1 MVKMNNPFK
10 KFDDFFIQKI
20 NKDLKNPI
28 LNIFFYYY
36 TNIAGPT
43 AIGIFCLFTLTLGRT
58 WFGHSAKEMLIAL
71 ILSTL
76 FVQLLK
82 RVFNR
87 NRPYWIVKNLNT
99 YGIDLKD
106 YSFPSGHTTAA
117 FTMATTLSLNFPAWS
132 ILCLSMAVLVAVSRV
147 YLAVHYPTDVV
158 AGIFVGTL
166 TGLMVHIYVFD
177 LVKGWILG

>member
-1 MVKMNNPFK
+1 MINPFK
-10 KFDDFFIQKI
+10 KFDDFFIQRI
-20 NKDLKNPI
+20 NRDLKNPI

-43 AIGIFCLFTLTLGRT
+43 AIGIFTLFTLTFGRK
-58 WFGHSAKEMLIAL
+58 WFKDAGQEMFLSLIF
-71 ILSTL
+71 STL

-87 NRPYWIVKNLNT
+87 NRPYWILKNLNT

-117 FTMATTLSLNFPAWS
+117 FTMVTTLSLNFPTWS
-132 ILCLSMAVLVAVSRV
+132 ILFVIMALLIAVSRI

-158 AGIFVGTL
+158 AGILVGVSTSFF
-166 TGLMVHIYVFD
+166 VHIYVFNP
-177 LVKGWILG
+177 LMGWIFG